1 MRNSTKSILSRSLSG
16 ILAFLTVLT
25 LLASLSM
32 VPVLAAD
39 DDDDE
44 GGRLFQDIYLDFYTN
59 PSYDPAAKGED
70 EKYVNP
76 DFTSEEK
83 RVAAMK
89 KHYTK
94 GDFELYVDEITG
106 EVAIKDVTTGD
117 YLFTNPYDVSEI
129 SLSSVGDSKFVSQIT
144 KRRLLSQVNISYTDN
159 NTARSYNSFTDSAL
173 LEQIHIKKLRG
184 GVRIEYS
191 IGQEETR
198 TLVPRLINLDRYDKL
213 LIAQLKENIPH
224 AEGTEINE
232 KNPIYFRFISHYER
246 IERSRVDSFTN
257 NLRDSYYTKYPIL
270 KEMDIAVF
278 AEDAKAR
285 EIKLIENYIKTYCP
299 EYTFE
304 ELDKDHKETGYTS
317 KDKAPANFKMA
328 LEYYLTENGVEIRF
342 PANGLTFDEGAY
354 QLSSI
359 DILQF
364 MGAGSNDYNGYTFV
378 PDGSGTLIR
387 FEDTSKTFELTGKV
401 YGQDYAYQEI
411 SNANQEVYRMPVFGV
426 VSTNE
431 SQSGTRPVYK
441 YEAVYETDSSGN
453 AQVYNDIPEKITS
466 DYDVSVNVYDVYGE
480 PLGMSTYTI
489 PAGAT
494 SLDIKIPV
502 YEYET
507 NPDGSYKLDGGG
519 KVIPVLNEDGTY
531 KVRTNINYTLERGAK
546 KLKYYMPVY
555 KAEKTYSTGFFAVVT
570 EGDALTNITSSHG
583 GNQDHIYNSV
593 YCNFNPRP
601 KDSYNLSEAISIGS
615 NTTYTV
621 VSERKYTGSF
631 RINYIMLTDPDN
643 NATRNPNRT
652 YYETSYVGM
661 AKAYRDY
668 LNKTGQIS
676 RLTAED
682 VKENIPLFIE
692 VFGATQTDETF
703 LSIPITVDKALTSF
717 DDMKVMIKELKD
729 ANVTNLNFRLTGF
742 TNGGMVPTVPTKV
755 KFEKV
760 VGGNSGFKNF
770 LKYAA
775 EEGISVYPE
784 FDFAYMMK
792 TEAFDGFSYRSDAVK
807 TIDNRYITKRAYD
820 AVLQTFT
827 TTGKICISPCVYRD
841 FYEKFNKSFMKV
853 LDGNTTN
860 VSLGTLGSD
869 LNSDFDEDEPYNRED
884 AKSFTV
890 EMLKQF
896 TVNNSYGKIMVDS
909 GNAYTIPY
917 ASVVLNA
924 PLDSSRYLTAS
935 ESVPFFGMVY
945 HGYLVFAGEP
955 TNMAGDIHYE
965 TLKILENGA
974 TLYMMLSYQNVELLK
989 EDEALSKYYAINYD
1003 IWKETLL
1010 SKYDEAGNRTQ
1021 LGLYDKLNDAL
1032 KGIQLSLIN
1041 DHRYLDCI
1049 REFSDVERENIKTDS
1064 QKELNADKAELEA
1077 MLDSYT
1083 SKQHIYNWVS
1093 EKYAQKIV
1101 AAGLVDNSAELTLDM
1116 FAGEADPAAA
1126 MAALIAQ
1133 GNKAVIEKLI
1143 SYYQPLKT
1151 EVQTKINNINLGQD
1165 TGDLDALNQ
1174 QLSAYNALLDK
1185 YNMYYTIESE
1195 KAAELAVWG
1204 ITDID
1209 SINANVATLNAA
1221 IAALKLEDYIA
1232 VNEAKIDRAISDGT
1246 VVYVEYKNDAGEI
1259 QWFVL
1264 NYNNFIVNV
1273 VIDGKTIQ
1281 IGAKDF
1287 YNSKAAV

>member
-1 MRNSTKSILSRSLSG
+1 MRNSTKTILSRSLSG

-32 VPVLAAD
+32 VPVFAAD
-39 DDDDE
+39 DE
-44 GGRLFQDIYLDFYTN
+44 EESRLFQDIYLDFYTN
-59 PSYDPAAKGED
+59 PNYNPEEKGD
-70 EKYVNP
+70 ADDYVNP

-83 RVAAMK
+83 RVAAMT

-117 YLFTNPYDVSEI
+117 YLFTNPYDISEI

-159 NTARSYNSFTDSAL
+159 NTAKSYNSFTDSAL
-173 LEQIHIKKLRG
+173 LEQIRIKKLRG

-198 TLVPRLINLDRYDKL
+198 TLVPRIMNLDRYKSM

-232 KNPIYFRFISHYER
+232 KNPVYFRFISHYEE
-246 IERSRVDSFTN
+246 IERSRVDRFSKD
-257 NLRDSYYTKYPIL
+257 LREAYYTKYPVL
-270 KEMDIAVF
+270 KDMDIAVF

-328 LEYYLTENGVEIRF
+328 LEYYLNENGVEVRF
-342 PANGLTFDEGAY
+342 PANGLTFDEGTY

-359 DILQF
+359 DILQY
-364 MGAGSNDYNGYTFV
+364 MGAGSNDYNGYTFI

-387 FEDTSKTFELTGKV
+387 FEETSKTFELTGKV

-431 SQSGTRPVYK
+431 FQNGVKPIYK
-441 YEAVYETDSSGN
+441 YEAVYETDSNGN
-453 AQVYNDIPEKITS
+453 SLKYDGIPEQVTI
-466 DYDVSVNVYDVYGE
+466 YDPYGE
-480 PLGMSTYTI
+480 PAGTIPYTL

-494 SLDIKIPV
+494 SLDIKVPV

-507 NPDGSYKLDGGG
+507 NPDGSYKYGDDG
-519 KVIPVLNEDGTY
+519 KLIPIRNKDGSF
-531 KVRTNINYTLERGAK
+531 KVRTNINYTIEPDSK
-546 KLKYYMPVY
+546 KLKYYLPVY
-555 KAEKTYSTGFFAVVT
+555 KAEKPYSTGFFAVVT

-631 RINYIMLTDPDN
+631 KINYIMLTDPDN
-643 NATRNPNRT
+643 SSTRNPNRT
-652 YYETSYVGM
+652 YYDTSYVGM

-668 LNKTGQIS
+668 LDKTGQIS

-682 VKENIPLFIE
+682 IKENIPLFIE

-729 ANVTNLNFRLTGF
+729 AKVTNLNFRLTGF
-742 TNGGMVPTVPTKV
+742 TNGGLVPTVPTKV

-760 VGGNSGFKNF
+760 VGGNSGFREF

-775 EEGISVYPE
+775 DEGIGVYPE

-841 FYEKFNKSFMKV
+841 FYDKFNKSFMKV

-860 VSLGTLGSD
+860 ISLGTLGSD
-869 LNSDFDEDEPYNRED
+869 LNSDFDEDDPYNRED

-896 TVNNSYGKIMVDS
+896 TVNNSYGKLMIDS

-924 PLDSSRYLTAS
+924 PLDSSRYLNAS

-989 EDEALSKYYAINYD
+989 EDKALSKYYAINYD

-1021 LGLYDKLNDAL
+1021 LGFYDKLNDAL
-1032 KGIQLSLIN
+1032 KGVQLSLIN

-1049 REFSDVERENIKTDS
+1049 REFSDVERENIKADS
-1064 QKELNADKAELEA
+1064 QKALDKDKLELEA
-1077 MLDSYT
+1077 ELDYYT
-1083 SKQHIYNWVS
+1083 NKQHLYELVS
-1093 EKYAQKIV
+1093 DKYAQKIV
-1101 AAGLVDNSAELTLDM
+1101 AAGLVDNSTELDIDM
-1116 FAGEADPAAA
+1116 FAGETDPAAA
-1126 MAALIAQ
+1126 MEALIAQ
-1133 GNKAVIEKLI
+1133 GNKAVIDKLI
-1143 SYYQPLKT
+1143 SYYETLKN
-1151 EVQTKINNINLGQD
+1151 EVQTKINNITLGQD

-1174 QLSAYNALLDK
+1174 ELAEYNALLDK
-1185 YNMYYTIESE
+1185 YNMYYTIEDE
-1195 KAAELAVWG
+1195 KAAELEVWG

-1209 SINANVATLNAA
+1209 SVNTMIVELNAE
-1221 IAALKLEDYIA
+1221 IAALKLENYIA
-1232 VNEAKIDRAISDGT
+1232 DNEAKIDRAISDGT
-1246 VVYVEYKNDAGEI
+1246 VVYVEYKNDLGEI

-1264 NYNNFIVNV
+1264 NYNNFIVNT
-1273 VIDGKTIQ
+1273 VIDGQTIQ

-1287 YNSKAAV
+1287 YNSKAAA